1 MAIKSLKNLKI
12 DRENKIIPGI
22 INIGGARGESEAAE
36 ENWNQRK
43 GGNDYCVMRER
54 WRGLAVSGE
63 GGYGGAGIEKN
74 LDLMGT

>member
-43 GGNDYCVMRER
+43 GGNDYCVMRE
-54 WRGLAVSGE
+54 G
-63 GGYGGAGIEKN
+63 
-74 LDLMGT
+74 